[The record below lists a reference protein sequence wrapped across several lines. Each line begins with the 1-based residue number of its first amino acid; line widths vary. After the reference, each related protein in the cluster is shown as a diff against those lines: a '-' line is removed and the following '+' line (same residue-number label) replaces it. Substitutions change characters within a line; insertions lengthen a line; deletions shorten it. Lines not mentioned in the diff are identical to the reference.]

1 MQWDFVTAIVVVLG
15 TAFGGWLLDRWLG
28 VRKAVVNWWRSVKSR
43 KSMTEAMVS
52 SWPSAL
58 DFISKAQQREDAT
71 AARELRM
78 TGEIK
83 AVREHLDR
91 QDSVLESIGAQL
103 WSVKRFSVQAEFQCD
118 NTGRNVLVNAAHV
131 SLMRVSDRDLLD
143 YNWKNRVVEEDRR
156 EYEAFQRQAFKEH
169 RKFERTVRFQRGD
182 GTRFR
187 GRVRLEPYPE
197 DPADLAEGRDAL
209 WFGTV
214 TVVEELN

>member
-1 MQWDFVTAIVVVLG
+1 MEWDFATAVVVVMG

-28 VRKAVVNWWRSVKSR
+28 VRKAVVNWWRSVQSR
-43 KSMTEAMVS
+43 KSMTEAMVA